1 MNTTTFFS
9 SGNMASIKSSMLQ
22 IAGKIGFL
30 ILLAWGSESAFG
42 FALLG
47 PVNEPYQGGQPQS
60 PAASG
65 GGPNEL
71 DYNFPG
77 DIGAPK
83 NIGEEYRRNTPTLYY
98 AFDRSFLDYFGTNG
112 ITAIEQAFAILNS
125 LDNVS
130 SYSAD
135 LSEFPLEAQRVND
148 KAQAL
153 QLVDLKS
160 AALHLLVEEMGLAEP
175 DRYTWTLH
183 NRFLPPGAQCPQY
196 IYSVIKRNFDPVTSE
211 PSSYV
216 NGTLYS
222 YNILEFCPTPSRAD
236 AVEFLVDPLSIP
248 FTAVAS
254 LGGLVNFSP
263 ITETDEGV
271 ARFGFFYTGLTRDD
285 VGGLRYLLR
294 TNNMNIERSSAGL
307 GGFQSQTFQFVTNE
321 NAQLLVGSNVTLLA
335 AQALTNN
342 AAALQAL
349 YPDLVITSTTNLF
362 VRGFITNVIPF
373 FTNAP
378 WDPVGTPPHLGFVT
392 NRIPFAQTQFRH
404 TFGNLVTFQ
413 FINGQWVTVPVGDI
427 TALTRPQIILSQTAT
442 VAAQNAPWT
451 PVGTTNIVIA
461 TNVTTRVQLTNTPS
475 GEFFILP
482 TNLCDIAI
490 LGSFLTNIIAST
502 NIIATTTN
510 TAAGTNV
517 AGTLAF
523 TQSEIDFFTNHS
535 FIVDFITCETN
546 TVADRQGI
554 ERIKF
559 VRTGRL
565 GEVFFDPD
573 FIPVTNVYNL
583 TAVTN
588 GQTVKQT
595 IKRVINQPDII
606 FSAQDL
612 VGPSPGGPFGIP
624 VAARTYFTN
633 GTVDLTTIIPGLAG
647 PGIIEPSLDITFN
660 KVGPIFVNSGPS
672 FIDEA
677 SALFVFQ
684 FGSFDGTT
692 NDPIVYPS
700 GSSIRDLENGVLMQI
715 IAPPAIAAAVGPF
728 FTLQLDGSGGQPPYS
743 WDIASGSLPP
753 GLTLSPS
760 GVISGNPTTAGNY
773 EATVEI
779 TDSRGL
785 SAQRQLNFVISN

>member
-1 MNTTTFFS
+1 MNTTFFS
-9 SGNMASIKSSMLQ
+9 SWNMASMKSKMLQ
-22 IAGKIGFL
+22 FAGKIGCL
-30 ILLAWGSESAFG
+30 ILLACGIESAFG

-47 PVNEPYQGGQPQS
+47 PVNEPYQGGQPTT
-60 PAASG
+60 PAAAG
-65 GGPNEL
+65 GGPNEI

-125 LDNVS
+125 LNNVS

-135 LSEFPLEAQRVND
+135 LSEFPLEAQRVNN
-148 KAQAL
+148 KAQSL
-153 QLVDLKS
+153 QLIDLKS
-160 AALHLLVEEMGLAEP
+160 TALHLLVEEMGLAEP

-183 NRFLPPGAQCPQY
+183 NRFLPNGAQCPQY
-196 IYSVIKRNFDPVTSE
+196 IYSVIKRNFDPVTYE

-254 LGGLVNFSP
+254 LGGLLNFSP
-263 ITETDEGV
+263 ITETDLGV
-271 ARFGFFYTGLTRDD
+271 SRFGFFYTGLTRDD

-294 TNNMNIERSSAGL
+294 AHNMNIERSSAGL
-307 GGFQSQTFQFVTNE
+307 GGAQSQTFQYVTND

-362 VRGFITNVIPF
+362 VRGFVTNVFPI

-392 NRIPFAQTQFRH
+392 NRFPFAQTQFHH
-404 TFGNLVTFQ
+404 TFANLVTFQ

-427 TALTRPQIILSQTAT
+427 AALTRPQIFLSQTTT
-442 VAAQNAPWT
+442 VSAQTTPWAPA
-451 PVGTTNIVIA
+451 GTTNLVVV
-461 TNVTTRVQLTNTPS
+461 TNVTTKVQLTNAPS

-490 LGSFLTNIIAST
+490 LGSFLTNVIANFNVTGS
-502 NIIATTTN
+502 TTN
-510 TAAGTNV
+510 TAGTNV
-517 AGTLAF
+517 AAVISF
-523 TQSEIDFFTNHS
+523 TQVKIDFFTNHA
-535 FIVDFITCETN
+535 FIVLPISCETN
-546 TVADRQGI
+546 TVADREGI

-573 FIPVTNVYNL
+573 FIPITNVYTL

-588 GQTVKQT
+588 GQEFKQT
-595 IKRVINQPDII
+595 IKRIINQPDII

-612 VGPSPGGPFGIP
+612 VAPAPGGPFGTS

-660 KVGPIFVNSGPS
+660 KVGPIFINSGPS

-677 SALFVFQ
+677 SASFVFQ

-692 NDPIVYPS
+692 NEPVVYPS

-715 IAPPAIAAAVGPF
+715 IVLPPISAAVGNF
-728 FTLQLDGSGGQPPYS
+728 FTLQLEGSGGQPPYS
-743 WDIASGSLPP
+743 WDVASGSLPP
-753 GLTLSPS
+753 GLTLTGA
-760 GVISGNPTTAGNY
+760 GVIIGTPTAVGTYNF
-773 EATVEI
+773 TVEI
-779 TDSRGL
+779 TDSSGH
-785 SAQRQLNFVISN
+785 SAQRQLTMTINN